1 MKRFLTWMATA
12 GFLFGLTVS
21 VQGASEQPKRG
32 GTLTFATSK
41 KMRLMNPLVSTS
53 STEKRLRDLMF
64 ESLLGMD
71 LNGDIKPN
79 LAESW
84 EVSKDGLV
92 YTFNLRKG
100 VKFHDG
106 REMTAED
113 AKFAIDYTLNPKNG
127 AYGYEDIKSIKRAE
141 AVDQYTL
148 KLHLKNRNTV
158 LLTAL
163 TDIRSFSVIPKESLP
178 QGVKKPKTF
187 PPGTGPFKFVEW
199 QPGQRLVLERFD
211 DYWGHKAYIDRLVIK
226 PISDSTVRVTALRAG
241 DVDIVERTANEW
253 VEQIVSGKLKGI
265 GYAKASH
272 AGARNLE
279 FNVADPPFNNKKLRL
294 AVAHAIDRKEI
305 LQGAY
310 LGLAEPTNQRFPT
323 GHTWNFADVKLPEHD
338 LEKAKKLLK
347 ESGYKGETI
356 ELLGN
361 QGEVAEIEG
370 AVIQAQLK
378 KIGMDVKLVILER
391 ASNLDRRHKG
401 QYHFKLAGGS
411 LYPDPLLA
419 YTEYRCEKDPRN
431 RGENESGYCDKEFD
445 AWLADAAREVDS
457 EKRRRLFRK
466 VVGKLADDIPILP
479 IGFTPRFFT
488 FGKHV
493 KGFTTDSNGE
503 FRWWGG
509 GMNHAWIDR

>member
-1 MKRFLTWMATA
+1 MKRLAVTGAMAIALLFLGTA
-12 GFLFGLTVS
+12 VES
-21 VQGASEQPKRG
+21 ASEQPKRG
-32 GTLTFATSK
+32 GTLTFATTK
-41 KMRLMNPLVSTS
+41 KMKLMNPLVSTS
-53 STEKRLRDLMF
+53 STEKRLRDFMY

-71 LNGDIKPN
+71 RNGEIKPN

-92 YTFNLRKG
+92 YVFKLRKG

-106 REMTAED
+106 KEMTAED
-113 AKFAIDYTLNPKNG
+113 AKFAVDYTLNPKNG
-127 AYGYEDIKSIKRAE
+127 AYGYEDIKSISKAE
-141 AVDQYTL
+141 AVDRYTL
-148 KLHLKNRNTV
+148 KLTLKNRNTI

-163 TDIRSFSVIPKESLP
+163 TDIRSFSVIPNESLP
-178 QGVKKPKTF
+178 DGIKKPKKF
-187 PPGTGPFKFVEW
+187 PAGTGPFKFVEW
-199 QPGQRLVLERFD
+199 KPGQQLVLERFD
-211 DYWGHKAYIDRLVIK
+211 DYWGQKAYIDKLVVK
-226 PISDSTVRVTALRAG
+226 PIGDSTVRFTALRAG

-253 VEQIVSGKLKGI
+253 VEQIVSGKLKGL

-272 AGARNLE
+272 AVARNLE
-279 FNVADPPFNNKKLRL
+279 FNVADPPFNNKKLRQ

-305 LQGAY
+305 LQAAY
-310 LGLAEPTNQRFPT
+310 LGLAETTEQRFPT
-323 GHTWNFADVKLPEHD
+323 GHTWNFGDLKLPEYNLD
-338 LEKAKKLLK
+338 KAKKLLK
-347 ESGYKGETI
+347 ESGYNGEPV

-378 KIGMDVKLVILER
+378 KIGMNVKLVILER
-391 ASNLDRRHKG
+391 ASNLDKRHKG
-401 QYHFKLAGGS
+401 DYAFKLAGGS

-419 YTEYRCEKDPRN
+419 FTEYRCEKDPRN
-431 RGENESGYCDKEFD
+431 RGENESGYCDKQFD
-445 AWLADAAREVDS
+445 AWLTEAGQEVDS
-457 EKRRRLFRK
+457 AKRRAVFRK
-466 VVGKLADDIPILP
+466 VVGKLVDDMPILP
-479 IGFTPRFFT
+479 IGFTPRFFA